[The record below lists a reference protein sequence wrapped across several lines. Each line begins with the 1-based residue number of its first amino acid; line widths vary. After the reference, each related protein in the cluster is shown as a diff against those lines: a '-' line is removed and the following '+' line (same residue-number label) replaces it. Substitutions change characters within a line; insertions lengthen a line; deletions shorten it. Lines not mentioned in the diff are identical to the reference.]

1 MTDDFFTE
9 FGETISKTAKDI
21 GTRADSFISGQKIRT
36 KIMAEERAID
46 RTLEDIGTVIYEKY
60 VNGEPVDEAVTTLCE
75 EITRRKVNIAKYREK
90 AAKMKGRK
98 VCPACGASVPAD
110 ARFCMKCGAP
120 CEDEEE
126 APEQEVSQSYEETAE
141 ETCEE
146 TVAEECQEETF
157 EAAEEEVKEQ
167 E

>member
-36 KIMAEERAID
+36 KIMSEQRSID
-46 RTLEDIGTVIYEKY
+46 RALEDIGTLIYEKY
-60 VNGEPVDEAVTTLCE
+60 VNGEAIDESVTALCD
-75 EITRRKVNIAKYREK
+75 EITRRKVTIAKYREK
-90 AAKMKGRK
+90 VAKMKGRK

-110 ARFCMKCGAP
+110 AAFCMQCGAP
-120 CEDEEE
+120 CKDEEE
-126 APEQEVSQSYEETAE
+126 TPAQEAAQ
-141 ETCEE
+141 TCEE
-146 TVAEECQEETF
+146 AKDAADEVSEKIQEAVEK
-157 EAAEEEVKEQ
+157 EEEEQ